1 MKRKFRLLD
10 SGLTDPEYQTFF
22 GLDAKRVADF
32 SLTATAC
39 AALATIPAVFFH
51 ASQSESLR
59 VLGDFLGIVIW
70 LIFVAETLVMIRLHP
85 GWGGEWLKGHKLQ
98 LTVIFLA
105 NPLLIWAIGRFE
117 ALELFPLLPLP
128 SFLQSAK
135 IMKIFKFSKVLKFL
149 HLGEVATKVRVSLA
163 HIPWLV
169 NSVLSMTAIL
179 AFGIIG
185 AVLDGE
191 AATPIHALDV
201 WLEILNSIVS
211 SLIQVILA
219 TSPIFVIGFVYLLRR
234 KRLVIGS

>member
-1 MKRKFRLLD
+1 
-10 SGLTDPEYQTFF
+10 
-22 GLDAKRVADF
+22 
-32 SLTATAC
+32 
-39 AALATIPAVFFH
+39 
-51 ASQSESLR
+51 
-59 VLGDFLGIVIW
+59 
-70 LIFVAETLVMIRLHP
+70 
-85 GWGGEWLKGHKLQ
+85 
-98 LTVIFLA
+98 VIFLA

-201 WLEILNSIVS
+201 WLEIINSIVS